1 MPEVDRATV
10 ARAEEGEVEPEV
22 VQVAA
27 KEEVVNA
34 RTFFLHL
41 ADAPGLESKVEL
53 SPPMPGSEPGGP
65 CLHSLAAPLRAL
77 SARMAVASAG
87 SGLPEASPISC

>member
-1 MPEVDRATV
+1 MAVPEVDCATV

-27 KEEVVNA
+27 KEEVVPA

-41 ADAPGLESKVEL
+41 ADAPGL
-53 SPPMPGSEPGGP
+53 GGIQG
-65 CLHSLAAPLRAL
+65 RAL
-77 SARMAVASAG
+77 PTDAK
-87 SGLPEASPISC
+87 

>member
-27 KEEVVNA
+27 KEEEVHA

-41 ADAPGLESKVEL
+41 ADAPRLESRVEL
-53 SPPMPGSEPGGP
+53 SPPMPGSKPGGP